1 MGITYKGTPI
11 SELIKR
17 DMEYYENI
25 SKGGVVPPG
34 PLTHAEKDVSSE
46 CRDLSCDLNKKIF
59 NEFYIENQ

>member
-1 MGITYKGTPI
+1 MGITCKGMPI

-17 DMEYYENI
+17 HAEFI
-25 SKGGVVPPG
+25 KTLSKEGIDNPDPV
-34 PLTHAEKDVSSE
+34 AEKDVSSE